1 MGLLDKAMQKAAKG
15 IADRVGGGG
24 GGDDEA
30 PPANA
35 SNDQPADPA
44 HLPGAAAAV
53 SLTGDTPHD
62 ESDPGFAPIEGIK
75 LEQYADLA
83 VGMQG
88 MDEAGMK
95 AYAEA
100 NGVKPGTWETVR
112 DGWNERFTTMP
123 PVMMRWGQLYRQ
135 SLART
140 GFERPDISFEQ
151 YARITAQRNKGVSLD
166 DIYAEYG
173 FDVSGW
179 ALVSDHWVG
188 QLAGDPQ
195 LSVKFEEMVKAEE
208 AKLA

>member
-1 MGLLDKAMQKAAKG
+1 VTVGLLDKVIGKATGA
-15 IADRVGGGG
+15 IANRA
-24 GGDDEA
+24 GGDGSESSDEA
-30 PPANA
+30 AT
-35 SNDQPADPA
+35 PADPA
-44 HLPGAAAAV
+44 HLPGAGAAIA
-53 SLTGDTPHD
+53 LTGDDPHD
-62 ESDPGFAPIEGIK
+62 ESDPGFAPIEGIG

-88 MDEAGMK
+88 MDEDGMR

-112 DGWNERFTTMP
+112 DGWNERFNTMP
-123 PVMMRWGQLYRQ
+123 PVTLRWGQLYRQ
-135 SLART
+135 ALARGGVT
-140 GFERPDISFEQ
+140 RPDISFEQ
-151 YARITAQRNKGVSLD
+151 YATITAKRNKGVSLD

-188 QLAGDPQ
+188 QLAADPQ
-195 LSVKFEEMVKAEE
+195 LAVKFEELVKADE